1 LAQTDVL
8 IVGGGLAGL
17 ACAVGLRGS
26 GLRVTLL
33 EGDVRLGGRA
43 QSWRD
48 AQTGDV
54 IDIGPHVLLT
64 EYHNMLSLLDVL
76 GTRDRVVWQTDK
88 LITLL
93 DDHHPTDIRVHRL
106 PPPLHLAPSLLKP
119 NSVTLRDKAS
129 NATAVWLAMKT
140 DEPDVPD
147 LDAQSGEQLLRDLGV
162 SERFID
168 WFWRSAS
175 MALMNVPLEQCSAG
189 ALMRFFSQFVGH
201 NDYAFGFAGCGLG
214 ELFLP
219 AAEDVIEGEGGEIL
233 TSTMAAAFLQTD
245 GVCTGVQLAD
255 GRSLHARHSVA
266 AVPPAALR
274 KLTPSR
280 WLEFAAFRATE
291 EFEPSPYIS
300 VYLWFDRKLT
310 DEQFWARVWSPENV
324 NYDFYDLSNIRPG
337 WNSRPAVI
345 ASNII
350 YSHRV
355 AGWSDEQ
362 IIAATVREIADFAP
376 EAARARLRHAL
387 VNRIPMAIP
396 CPHPG
401 TENLRPET
409 LTPVK
414 GLLLA
419 GDWTRTHLPC
429 SMESAVRSGFLAA
442 EQIWRD
448 IGQPRE
454 LALAL
459 RPTQGIAGLVRRFSQ
474 RSLR

>member
-1 LAQTDVL
+1 
-8 IVGGGLAGL
+8 
-17 ACAVGLRGS
+17 
-26 GLRVTLL
+26 VTLL
-33 EGDVRLGGRA
+33 ERDAQLGGRA
-43 QSWRD
+43 RSWCD
-48 AQTGDV
+48 AETGDV
-54 IDIGPHVLLT
+54 VDIGPHILVS
-64 EYHNMLSLLDVL
+64 EYHNMLSLLNVL

-106 PPPLHLAPSLLKP
+106 PAPLHLAPSLLKP

-129 NATAVWLAMKT
+129 NAPAVWLAMKT

-147 LDAQSGEQLLRDLGV
+147 LDARSGEQLLRELGV

-201 NDYAFGFAGCGLG
+201 NDYAFGFAGCGLS

-219 AAEDVIEGEGGEIL
+219 AAEHVIADDGGDIL
-233 TSTMAAAFLQTD
+233 TSTLASAFLHIE
-245 GVCTGVQLAD
+245 GACTGVKLAD
-255 GRSLHARHSVA
+255 GRSLHARYCVA
-266 AVPPAALR
+266 AVPPAELR
-274 KLTPSR
+274 SLLPPR
-280 WLEFAAFRATE
+280 WLEFAPLRNTE
-291 EFEPSPYIS
+291 AFEPSPYIS

-337 WNSRPAVI
+337 WSQRASII

-362 IIAATVREIADFAP
+362 IVAATVREIADFAP
-376 EAARARLRHAL
+376 EASRATVRHAL

-419 GDWTRTHLPC
+419 GDWTHTHLPC

-442 EQIWRD
+442 EQIWKH

-454 LALAL
+454 LAIAL
-459 RPTQGIAGLVRRFSQ
+459 RPTQGIAGIVRRLYQ